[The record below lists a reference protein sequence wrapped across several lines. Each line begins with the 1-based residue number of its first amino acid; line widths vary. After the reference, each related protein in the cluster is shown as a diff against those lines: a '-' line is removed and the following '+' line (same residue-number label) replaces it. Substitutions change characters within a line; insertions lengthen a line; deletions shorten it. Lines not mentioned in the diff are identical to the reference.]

1 MSIRSPIFTRSRRT
15 TTHPNIPSTVSCPIP
30 NCGMAF
36 LKNKPSLIQ
45 AHLLSASHSTNE
57 IRCIPAP
64 FYNDAEV
71 FKCPICPP
79 QKLKLYASNR
89 TLTNHLKTT
98 HKTSTRTLLNQEILI
113 SHFPTADISN
123 PELMLN
129 WTNTLNYLQRTPLT
143 PFSFRR
149 SLYYRIDFKTR
160 LKLQNI
166 AYKVIETIIQ
176 SHAPYTEPTS
186 RHNTAS
192 QTSSTPIWKLFL
204 AFEGTMMAPASP
216 NEPKNHINLI
226 QYRIT
231 QFYLGKFDTLH
242 RSAMKYLS
250 PPRLDTPTTE
260 DRSKQIVEAANN
272 DDLKKASKLLQ
283 KPLPCVSY
291 DATYLPKIQAL
302 HPPATNY
309 SSPNLIPR
317 PTESL
322 HQSIF
327 SNANNVLT
335 ARLRDETLLI
345 HTLRKLKRQKSS
357 GPFADSTD
365 FLKDIFLVRSKSPL
379 NNEERFPHIDL
390 LSSLLSLLYMGKIQ
404 KEIRDY
410 VSYNES
416 VSFHKDPTNL
426 DAIRPIGIG
435 TAIRRIAAA
444 HAMSATKDEAAQ
456 FLSPT
461 QFAIG
466 LSSGIDVITH
476 SIQTHVQ
483 RYIERPA
490 QQQSPPTRAIL
501 ILDLKNMFNQ
511 VSMKKAREIIYTNFP
526 HLLPLFDI
534 LYYDNTKCWY
544 RKPDGRRD
552 FLWRREGSSQ
562 GCPFAAFLASLVLSD
577 IINTIN
583 LELSQRASLRKTQSQ
598 TSDDG
603 QGTRALIMSYID
615 DTTVSIGYDD
625 LRFFLDRFKEL
636 GEPLGCILKPQK
648 CNILTSTD
656 GTSPILSL
664 SETHQSD
671 LMYCLNTYCGN
682 QSDGEIL
689 KGTRILG
696 SPIGNKEFVSFYQNK
711 TIQKLRNAV
720 ASIHHL
726 IQDPQIA
733 TTLFKFSLQHYTTHL
748 LFTDM
753 IHNDNQSTKFKHY
766 KTNFTST
773 ITSIT
778 KQFLHELT
786 SDPGTIHTTT
796 LPEHAW
802 LIATTPTGLGGLG
815 FHDIEARALRSFT
828 IPFAHTI
835 RIMKHGMKPQN
846 IPSNQNLTSDTII
859 TLPPYHTSSF
869 KGWKVSSLNVFQKY
883 RQSTSKYIE
892 TTYLPKSDPPEPI
905 SLAQCQKTSK
915 KK

>member
-1 MSIRSPIFTRSRRT
+1 MALRSPVFTRSRRNLSQPHT
-15 TTHPNIPSTVSCPIP
+15 QPTIPCPIP
-30 NCGMAF
+30 NCGMLF
-36 LKNKPSLIQ
+36 VKNKPSLIQ
-45 AHLLSASHSTNE
+45 AHLLSSSHSTNE
-57 IRCIPAP
+57 IRCIPAT
-64 FYNDAEV
+64 FFNEAEV

-98 HKTSTRTLLNQEILI
+98 HKTATRTLLNHELLI
-113 SHFPTADISN
+113 SHFPTSEIPN
-123 PELMLN
+123 PELTQN
-129 WTNTLNYLQRTPLT
+129 WTNTLSYLQRTSLS

-149 SLYYRIDFKTR
+149 SLYFKIDIKTR

-186 RHNTAS
+186 RHNQAS
-192 QTSSTPIWKLFL
+192 QTTSIPIWKLFL
-204 AFEGTMMAPASP
+204 TLEGTLLAPASSS
-216 NEPKNHINLI
+216 EPKNHNNLI
-226 QYRIT
+226 QYRIN
-231 QFYLGKFDTLH
+231 QFYLGKFEFLH

-250 PPRLDTPTTE
+250 PPRTDAPTLE
-260 DRSKQIVEAANN
+260 DRAKQIVEAANN
-272 DDLKKASKLLQ
+272 DDLRKATNLLQ
-283 KPLPCVSY
+283 KPLPSVQY
-291 DATYLPKIQAL
+291 NDTYLPKIEAL
-302 HPPATNY
+302 HPQATPY
-309 SSPNLIPR
+309 SSSPPLPK
-317 PTESL
+317 PTSSL
-322 HQSIF
+322 HHSIY
-327 SNANNVLT
+327 SNADNTLT
-335 ARLRDETLLI
+335 ARLHDESLLI
-345 HTLRKLKRQKSS
+345 TTLRKLKRQKSS

-365 FLKDIFLVRSKSPL
+365 FLKDIFLVKSKSPT
-379 NNEERFPHIDL
+379 NNEERFPHIEL
-390 LSSLLSLLYMGKIQ
+390 LSSLLSILYTGKLP

-410 VSYNES
+410 VSFNES
-416 VSFHKDPTNL
+416 VSFHKDPANL

-444 HAMSATKDEAAQ
+444 HAMSATKDVAAQ
-456 FLSPT
+456 YLAPT

-466 LSSGIDVITH
+466 LSSGIDTITH
-476 SIQTHVQ
+476 SIQTHVS
-483 RYIERPA
+483 RYIERPSI
-490 QQQSPPTRAIL
+490 QQSPPTRAIL

-511 VSMKKAREIIYTNFP
+511 VSMKKAREIIYNDFP

-534 LYYDNTKCWY
+534 LYYEDTKCWY
-544 RKPDGRRD
+544 RKSDGRRD
-552 FLWRREGSSQ
+552 FIWRREGSSQ

-583 LELSQRASLRKTQSQ
+583 QELEQRAHLRKAQGII
-598 TSDDG
+598 SDDD

-656 GTSPILSL
+656 NTSPIHSL
-664 SETHQSD
+664 SEPHQLD
-671 LMYCLNTYCGN
+671 LTYCLNTYCGG
-682 QSDGEIL
+682 QSKGEIL
-689 KGTRILG
+689 QGTRILG
-696 SPIGNKEFVSFYQNK
+696 SPIGNKEFVRFYQNK

-720 ASIHHL
+720 ASIHNL

-753 IHNDNQSTKFKHY
+753 IHNENQSTNIKHY
-766 KTNFTST
+766 QTNFTST

-786 SDPGTIHTTT
+786 SDPGTLHTST
-796 LPEHAW
+796 LPDHAW

-815 FHDIEARALRSFT
+815 FHDIEARALRSFS

-835 RIMKHGMKPQN
+835 RIMKHGMKTQS
-846 IPSNQNLTSDTII
+846 IPTNENLKKEIII
-859 TLPPYHTSSF
+859 TLPTYHTSSF
-869 KGWKVSSLNVFQKY
+869 KGWKVSSLNVFHKY
-883 RQSTSKYIE
+883 RQTTSKYIE
-892 TTYLPKSDPPEPI
+892 STYLPKSDPPEP
-905 SLAQCQKTSK
+905 SH
-915 KK
+915 